1 METGN
6 LSRHGILAVKA
17 NRIILITGGARS
29 GKSRYA
35 EERAAEAGAR
45 RLYVAT
51 AEAKDGEMERRIAE
65 HRKRRGGEWTT
76 VEEPIEISNEL
87 LRRRAAVDCALVD
100 CLTLWLSNLL
110 LRQDES
116 AAAKKI
122 DELIDTLKLLDFHVF
137 LVTNEL
143 GSGVVP
149 DNPLARQFRDLVG
162 RANQRIAQAADE
174 VVLMVAGL
182 PVIVKKK
189 SA

>member
-1 METGN
+1 MNQGK
-6 LSRHGILAVKA
+6 RVV
-17 NRIILITGGARS
+17 LITGGTRS

-35 EERAAEAGAR
+35 EERAGEAGER

-65 HRKRRGGEWTT
+65 HRNRRGGEWTT
-76 VEEPIEISNEL
+76 VEEPMEISNEL
-87 LRRRAAVDCALVD
+87 LRHRAEVDCALVD

-116 AAAKKI
+116 AVTKKI

-137 LVTNEL
+137 FVTNEL

-162 RANQRIAQAADE
+162 RANQRMAQAADE

-182 PVIVKKK
+182 PVIVKQRKT
-189 SA
+189 